1 MSELK
6 REELIENF
14 LDKEYRESYAEDY
27 LNTTIATQLRIIRE
41 QRELT
46 QAELAAAV
54 GTKQTAI
61 SRIENVNNAA
71 RNIGTLEAI
80 AFALGCRLKVS
91 FETFGSL
98 IDESL
103 YFSRESLQRP
113 SFDEDPVFLGTA
125 PAVFL
130 VGGTNPCTAAVS
142 MFGPSLG
149 VLHQDPNAGVMFA
162 ANPDAAH
169 MVGGPISVFEAN
181 QGYPNTGVMFAA
193 NPDAAHMVG
202 DPISAFA
209 ANLASYSSAPSP
221 LRDLYGNVINAPI
234 RKNKESNS
242 PNQYS
247 LAA

>member
-1 MSELK
+1 MSESK
-6 REELIENF
+6 REELIESF
-14 LDKEYRESYAEDY
+14 RDKEYRESYAEDY
-27 LNTTIATQLRIIRE
+27 LNTTIATQMRVIRE

-46 QAELAAAV
+46 QAQLAAAV

-113 SFDEDPVFLGTA
+113 SFEEDPVLLGTA

-130 VGGTNPCTAAVS
+130 VGNTNAYMAAANV
-142 MFGPSLG
+142 FGPSG
-149 VLHQDPNAGVMFA
+149 PSFVVNVHQGYANAGAMFA
-162 ANPDAAH
+162 ANPGAPC
-169 MVGGPISVFEAN
+169 MGGPLFMPE
-181 QGYPNTGVMFAA
+181 P
-193 NPDAAHMVG
+193 
-202 DPISAFA
+202 
-209 ANLASYSSAPSP
+209 APFTAIYMNGIPTPS
-221 LRDLYGNVINAPI
+221 
-234 RKNKESNS
+234 RKNEQMEPTLSEQ
-242 PNQYS
+242 PAA